1 MPAITGA
8 AMRTSTL
15 SASQGTW
22 SGVGNTY
29 AYQWQQDLGAGFVDI
44 AGATGTT
51 YVLGVADV
59 GRRVRVR
66 VTATN
71 ADATVTATSLATG
84 VVQAGP
90 PANWSAPTVS
100 GTARRTATLTATPGT
115 WTGIGNEY
123 AYQWQRRVSTTWTDI
138 AGATGT
144 TYTLDSAD
152 VGAQIRVRVTAT
164 NPDGTISAASAATAV
179 VEAAPPRNTA
189 LPSIG
194 GAAKLGGTLT
204 AAPGDWTPAGAD
216 YSYVW
221 QRDGT
226 DVATGATYTLQAA
239 DVGRYVRV
247 KVTATNVDGRV
258 SATSAATERV
268 PLRR

>member
-1 MPAITGA
+1 MITGA

-29 AYQWQQDLGAGFVDI
+29 AYQWQQDPAPGSSTSRARR
-44 AGATGTT
+44 ARPTCSASPRS
-51 YVLGVADV
+51 AK
-59 GRRVRVR
+59 RVRVR

-71 ADATVTATSLATG
+71 ADATVTATSFATG

-144 TYTLDSAD
+144 SYTLDSAD

-164 NPDGTISAASAATAV
+164 NPDGTIERGERGDRGWSKRRRRATRRCRASAARRSW
-179 VEAAPPRNTA
+179 AAR
-189 LPSIG
+189 
-194 GAAKLGGTLT
+194 
-204 AAPGDWTPAGAD
+204 
-216 YSYVW
+216 
-221 QRDGT
+221 
-226 DVATGATYTLQAA
+226 
-239 DVGRYVRV
+239 
-247 KVTATNVDGRV
+247 
-258 SATSAATERV
+258 
-268 PLRR
+268 